1 MPVAVFN
8 LDSCDG
14 TFDSLWWQ
22 ERKDREPRRRD
33 PEREPFALVQHERS
47 DREASVV
54 TEEAHGLRAPA
65 CRKKRALSRRL
76 CKGEH
81 VFSSGL
87 GDVVSLCGDRA
98 EEKHLGPQHPV
109 SRGVNAINQPLRSQR
124 VEESMSGGTRDARR
138 SRGGRRGDTLRSGG
152 SEAAKERGDP
162 AHYLGSLNSS
172 WGRIF
177 VHIMNNITRILCHVS
192 KGLRSLAMGSW
203 AYIVWSESEIDHIVD
218 IGVLV
223 GSKYYDTASE
233 ALMGIVRDG
242 MTIAVGGFG
251 LCGIPRNL
259 IVALRESEARELTI
273 VSNNMGVDGK
283 GLGLLLENHQVS
295 KVLASY
301 VGENRL
307 FAEQYLS
314 GALDVEFV
322 PQGTLAERIR
332 AGGAGIPAFYTPT
345 GVGTP
350 IAAGKSEAEFD
361 GRRAI
366 LERGIAA
373 DIALVRAHE
382 ADREGNLRY
391 RLTARNFNPLVA
403 MSGRVTLAE
412 VERISDTYLDPEC
425 IDTPGVFV
433 QRLVRVQDT
442 SKDIEQRTV
451 RVRQEA

>member
-1 MPVAVFN
+1 M
-8 LDSCDG
+8 
-14 TFDSLWWQ
+14 
-22 ERKDREPRRRD
+22 
-33 PEREPFALVQHERS
+33 
-47 DREASVV
+47 
-54 TEEAHGLRAPA
+54 
-65 CRKKRALSRRL
+65 
-76 CKGEH
+76 
-81 VFSSGL
+81 
-87 GDVVSLCGDRA
+87 
-98 EEKHLGPQHPV
+98 
-109 SRGVNAINQPLRSQR
+109 
-124 VEESMSGGTRDARR
+124 
-138 SRGGRRGDTLRSGG
+138 
-152 SEAAKERGDP
+152 
-162 AHYLGSLNSS
+162 
-172 WGRIF
+172 
-177 VHIMNNITRILCHVS
+177 
-192 KGLRSLAMGSW
+192 
-203 AYIVWSESEIDHIVD
+203 
-218 IGVLV
+218 